1 MTSAAE
7 RSRRVARGIVIPLQA
22 LWLLAGCHPHD
33 GRRPTELRGPTM
45 GTIWSVTIVAG
56 PRGLDAAG
64 RNAIDRDIRDLLA
77 RVEGLMST
85 WDAASELSQFNSFR
99 STEPFPVS
107 PDTFEVFRWAVT
119 LAEETGGALDV
130 TVLPLVQA
138 WGFGAGGSES
148 APAPDEETLARVR
161 EATGI
166 RHLELDSDGRWVRKL
181 RPDLECDFSALAP
194 GYAADRLAGMLAGR
208 GLAGFLIDVGG
219 ELVARGRN
227 AEGTPWRVAVERPEE
242 EGRRIARVALLDD
255 MAIATSGDYR
265 SYREVDGERVAHIID
280 PRTAR
285 PIRHALASATV
296 IDTLCVRADAL
307 ATALMVLGPEEG
319 MALARRLDLAALLL
333 IRNDQGGFDERA
345 TPRFDDLTRIR

>member
-1 MTSAAE
+1 M
-7 RSRRVARGIVIPLQA
+7 RQNGK
-22 LWLLAGCHPHD
+22 
-33 GRRPTELRGPTM
+33 
-45 GTIWSVTIVAG
+45 
-56 PRGLDAAG
+56 
-64 RNAIDRDIRDLLA
+64 
-77 RVEGLMST
+77 
-85 WDAASELSQFNSFR
+85 FR
-99 STEPFPVS
+99 S
-107 PDTFEVFRWAVT
+107 
-119 LAEETGGALDV
+119 
-130 TVLPLVQA
+130 
-138 WGFGAGGSES
+138 
-148 APAPDEETLARVR
+148 
-161 EATGI
+161 
-166 RHLELDSDGRWVRKL
+166 
-181 RPDLECDFSALAP
+181 
-194 GYAADRLAGMLAGR
+194 
-208 GLAGFLIDVGG
+208 LAGFLIDVGG